1 MKRLFILSLIICVI
15 AACGFTE
22 SKESQDTKK
31 MSSKKLKLEN
41 QKQKLSYSIG
51 FDLGR
56 RLRNIISEI
65 DLSIVAQGVMDG
77 AAGDEKA
84 QIETQEMHKVITEFN
99 VAMRKKH
106 EEGKKIQG
114 EKNKVEGK
122 KFLEENAKKEGVLT
136 TKSGLQYKIIKAG
149 TGPHPKATD
158 FVKVHYK
165 GTFIDGTEFDSSF
178 KRGKPA
184 TFPLTRVVKG
194 WTEALQLMKVGA
206 KWKLFIP
213 PDIGYGKGGRG
224 TIGPEAT
231 LIFEVELLGIDQP
244 AKKKEAK
251 KEKKPKKEIKYEK
264 E

>member
-15 AACGFTE
+15 AACGITK
-22 SKESQDTKK
+22 SKESPDVEK
-31 MSSKKLKLEN
+31 MSSKKLTLEN
-41 QKQKLSYSIG
+41 QKQKASYSIG
-51 FDLGR
+51 YNMGR
-56 RLRNIISEI
+56 SLRNISSEI
-65 DLSIVAQGVMDG
+65 DLSIVLQGLMDG

-84 QIETQEMHKVITEFN
+84 QIETQEMQKVMTEFN

-106 EEGKKIQG
+106 EEERKIQG
-114 EKNKVEGK
+114 EKNKAEGK

-136 TKSGLQYKIIKAG
+136 TRSGLQYQIIKEG

-165 GTFIDGTEFDSSF
+165 GTFIDGTEFDSSY

-184 TFPLTRVVKG
+184 TFPLNRVIKG
-194 WTEALQLMKVGA
+194 WTEALQMMKVGG

-224 TIGPEAT
+224 AIGPEAT

-244 AKKKEAK
+244 AKNKEAEKKEKPK
-251 KEKKPKKEIKYEK
+251 KEKKYEK